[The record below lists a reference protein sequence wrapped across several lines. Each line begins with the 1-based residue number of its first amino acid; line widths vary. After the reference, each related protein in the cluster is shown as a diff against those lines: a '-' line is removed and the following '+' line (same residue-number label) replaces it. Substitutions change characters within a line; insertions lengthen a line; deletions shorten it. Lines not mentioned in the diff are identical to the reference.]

1 MWGPGKGE
9 KRACYRDM
17 YIKWYLLW
25 KRSENQ
31 RLACAIGL
39 EDLEAL
45 RSIVRM
51 NGAGDFIDL

>member
-1 MWGPGKGE
+1 
-9 KRACYRDM
+9 M
-17 YIKWYLLW
+17 YIKWYLLS

-39 EDLEAL
+39 ENVEDL

-51 NGAGDFIDL
+51 NGAGDFVDL